1 MGYHGIIHG
10 FLGLQHLQLT
20 PGSSTTYGRT
30 VWWFSKKPSVS
41 TWLKMDN
48 SPLKKTD
55 DFRSISLDPF
65 LAGEIRELRPRM
77 GWREHLHL
85 KPAYLWGKNHVF
97 GFQFSLKSIHLS
109 IWGISCPFR
118 VDELLHSSIF
128 FSYFSTFFLYLFHI
142 FIRFRFCFQI
152 FPIFFPLPSIPGLG
166 FSRSRTQMEMKTKLQ
181 KLQAGLEPQ
190 L

>member
-118 VDELLHSSIF
+118 VDELLHSSIYF
-128 FSYFSTFFLYLFHI
+128 FIFFHI
-142 FIRFRFCFQI
+142 FSIFVPYFHTFSFPDFSDI
-152 FPIFFPLPSIPGLG
+152 FSPSLNPWLGLFPIQDADGD
-166 FSRSRTQMEMKTKLQ
+166 EN
-181 KLQAGLEPQ
+181 
-190 L
+190 